1 MFSFHN
7 RIIYGIIT
15 LSFLINVALCDI
27 EYHKDLNETC
37 SVNLQCETGCC
48 QEDICVET
56 IKCKEFRNKIYIAAA
71 IVGLALSA
79 ICTIYL
85 MYNLRKIKNKFNE
98 DVNKKRS
105 TEGNQVKP
113 KNI

>member
-15 LSFLINVALCDI
+15 LSFLINVALCEI
-27 EYHKDLNETC
+27 EYHKDVNETC
-37 SVNLQCETGCC
+37 AVNLQCETGCC

-71 IVGLALSA
+71 IVGLALAA

-85 MYNLRKIKNKFNE
+85 MYNLRQIKKGFN
-98 DVNKKRS
+98 DGVKKKQFA
-105 TEGNQVKP
+105 EADQVKP